1 MIHGRKKSLKGS
13 LYLKAPH
20 FCPKCKTQ
28 MKPITVK
35 QIVNSNSPEAKQYDF
50 SINHETHL
58 VGNIEFSRDEL
69 KCPCCDYQLSIDEM
83 QKFELDNM
91 DVDQY
96 KKHEKKEKLKVALF
110 KVGLVIFVL
119 LLLIAI
125 FYK

>member
-1 MIHGRKKSLKGS
+1 
-13 LYLKAPH
+13 
-20 FCPKCKTQ
+20 
-28 MKPITVK
+28 
-35 QIVNSNSPEAKQYDF
+35 
-50 SINHETHL
+50 
-58 VGNIEFSRDEL
+58 
-69 KCPCCDYQLSIDEM
+69 M